1 VTNLYDLMDQYQK
14 VLDSE
19 DDETLVAALEKIE
32 EPIKDK
38 VNNTVSLMKS
48 VGSLID
54 AQARQDQGVPHGC
67 DDQP

>member
-1 VTNLYDLMDQYQK
+1 MTNLYDLMDQYQK

-38 VNNTVSLMKS
+38 VNNTVSLMKLPNGKI
-48 VGSLID
+48 VIYLLL
-54 AQARQDQGVPHGC
+54 
-67 DDQP
+67 